1 LTKFE
6 KGESNI
12 MSESKENREK
22 KEEKI
27 EIEKEIRPD
36 FEFDARGLKCPMPV
50 IKVRKILETLKPGEI
65 ILVLADDP
73 GAKRDFP
80 AFCAQT
86 GDEIIKSEE
95 ENGVL
100 KFYIKKRTAN

>member
-1 LTKFE
+1 
-6 KGESNI
+6 
-12 MSESKENREK
+12 MVQ
-22 KEEKI
+22 
-27 EIEKEIRPD
+27 EKEQLKAEINYNI
-36 FEFDARGLKCPMPV
+36 EFDARGLKCPMPV
-50 IKVRKILETLKPGEI
+50 IKVRKLLQSLKPGEI

-100 KFYIKKRTAN
+100 KFYIKKKT

>member
-1 LTKFE
+1 
-6 KGESNI
+6 
-12 MSESKENREK
+12 MAQ
-22 KEEKI
+22 
-27 EIEKEIRPD
+27 EKEQLKSEINYNI
-36 FEFDARGLKCPMPV
+36 EFDARGLKCPMPV
-50 IKVRKILETLKPGEI
+50 IKVRKLLQSLKPGEI

-100 KFYIKKRTAN
+100 KFYIKKKT

>member
-1 LTKFE
+1 
-6 KGESNI
+6 
-12 MSESKENREK
+12 MDQ
-22 KEEKI
+22 
-27 EIEKEIRPD
+27 EKEQMKVEINYNL
-36 FEFDARGLKCPMPV
+36 EFDARGLKCPMPV
-50 IKVRKILETLKPGEI
+50 IKVRKILQSLKPGEI

-86 GDEIIKSEE
+86 GDEIIRSEE

-100 KFYIKKRTAN
+100 KFYIKKRTQK

>member
-1 LTKFE
+1 
-6 KGESNI
+6 
-12 MSESKENREK
+12 MSQ
-22 KEEKI
+22 
-27 EIEKEIRPD
+27 EKEQSKVEINYNL
-36 FEFDARGLKCPMPV
+36 EFDARGLKCPMPV
-50 IKVRKILETLKPGEI
+50 IKVRKILQSLKPGEI

-100 KFYIKKRTAN
+100 KFYIKKKTQK

>member
-1 LTKFE
+1 
-6 KGESNI
+6 
-12 MSESKENREK
+12 MDQ
-22 KEEKI
+22 
-27 EIEKEIRPD
+27 EKEQTKVEINYNL
-36 FEFDARGLKCPMPV
+36 EFDARGLKCPMPV
-50 IKVRKILETLKPGEI
+50 IKVRKILQSLKPGEI

-80 AFCAQT
+80 ALCAQT

-100 KFYIKKRTAN
+100 KFYIKKRTQK

>member
-1 LTKFE
+1 
-6 KGESNI
+6 
-12 MSESKENREK
+12 MDQ
-22 KEEKI
+22 
-27 EIEKEIRPD
+27 EKEQMKVEINYNL
-36 FEFDARGLKCPMPV
+36 EFDARGLKCPMPV
-50 IKVRKILETLKPGEI
+50 IKVRKILQSLKPGEI

-100 KFYIKKRTAN
+100 KFYIKKRTQK

>member
-1 LTKFE
+1 
-6 KGESNI
+6 
-12 MSESKENREK
+12 MDQ
-22 KEEKI
+22 
-27 EIEKEIRPD
+27 EKEKMKVEINYNL
-36 FEFDARGLKCPMPV
+36 EFDARGLKCPMPV
-50 IKVRKILETLKPGEI
+50 IKVRKILQSLKPGEI

-100 KFYIKKRTAN
+100 KFYIKKRTQK

>member
-1 LTKFE
+1 MDQE
-6 KGESNI
+6 K
-12 MSESKENREK
+12 EK
-22 KEEKI
+22 MKI
-27 EIEKEIRPD
+27 EINYNL
-36 FEFDARGLKCPMPV
+36 EFDARGLKCPMPV
-50 IKVRKILETLKPGEI
+50 IKVRKILQSLKPGEI

-100 KFYIKKRTAN
+100 KFYIKKRTQK

>member
-1 LTKFE
+1 
-6 KGESNI
+6 
-12 MSESKENREK
+12 MDQ
-22 KEEKI
+22 
-27 EIEKEIRPD
+27 EKEQTKVEINYNL
-36 FEFDARGLKCPMPV
+36 EFDARGLKCPMPV
-50 IKVRKILETLKPGEI
+50 IKVRKILQSLKPGEI

-86 GDEIIKSEE
+86 GDEIIRSEE

-100 KFYIKKRTAN
+100 KFYIKKRTQK

>member
-1 LTKFE
+1 
-6 KGESNI
+6 
-12 MSESKENREK
+12 MDQ
-22 KEEKI
+22 
-27 EIEKEIRPD
+27 EKEQTKVEINYNL
-36 FEFDARGLKCPMPV
+36 EFDARGLKCPMPV
-50 IKVRKILETLKPGEI
+50 IKVRKILQSLKPGEI

-100 KFYIKKRTAN
+100 KFYIKKRTQK

>member
-1 LTKFE
+1 
-6 KGESNI
+6 
-12 MSESKENREK
+12 MDQ
-22 KEEKI
+22 
-27 EIEKEIRPD
+27 EKEQMKVEINYNL
-36 FEFDARGLKCPMPV
+36 EFDARGLKCPMPV
-50 IKVRKILETLKPGEI
+50 IKVRKILQSLKPGEI

-80 AFCAQT
+80 AFCSQT

-100 KFYIKKRTAN
+100 KFYIKKRTQK

>member
-1 LTKFE
+1 
-6 KGESNI
+6 
-12 MSESKENREK
+12 MDQ
-22 KEEKI
+22 
-27 EIEKEIRPD
+27 EKEQVKAEINYNL
-36 FEFDARGLKCPMPV
+36 EFDARGLKCPMPV
-50 IKVRKILETLKPGEI
+50 IKVRKILQSLKPGEI

-100 KFYIKKRTAN
+100 KFYIKKRTQK